1 MDSMSLLVG
10 LLVGIIL
17 GSVLSL
23 TLLRR
28 LNAGSSEDA
37 VRAAELTQE
46 RGELRTAL
54 DSAQDR
60 LGVVSQELAAA
71 QGRLQ
76 EMERQRAEDAAESR
90 ERESLVEMLH
100 PVRQGVTE
108 MQRRIQELETERA
121 AQQSKLSEQ
130 LQTAAQSDQKII
142 ESTQALLG
150 SLHSTTARGH
160 WGEIQLR
167 RIVEASGML
176 AHVDYTEQ
184 HSVSDADG
192 AAQRPD
198 MVVHLPGRRNLIIDA
213 KAPLNASDSGA
224 QAKALRQHINALS
237 SKGYADA
244 VEHSADVIFCFL
256 PAESLL
262 SAALEADH
270 TLLDY
275 ALSRGVTL
283 TSPASLLASLKAVE
297 TAWRQ
302 ERLANNMNE
311 IITHSRELYRR
322 LEKMSEHLGRT
333 GDRLR
338 QAVQAYNGLLGNIER
353 QVMPKVE
360 SISRLQLSG
369 QDEQTPGSP
378 TELDELGET
387 LRVKQ
392 VEAEVSHPG
401 PRLSNVEPHDA
412 ARSGTEPSDAEPSA
426 QADRLI

>member
-1 MDSMSLLVG
+1 MDPMSLLIG
-10 LLVGIIL
+10 LLAGVIL
-17 GSVLSL
+17 GAALGL

-28 LNAGSSEDA
+28 LNAENSEEA
-37 VRAAELTQE
+37 GPTAELARE
-46 RGELRTAL
+46 RDELRAAL
-54 DSAQDR
+54 DSAQER
-60 LGVVSQELAAA
+60 LGVVGQELAAT

-76 EMERQRAEDAAESR
+76 EMERQRAEDAADSR

-160 WGEIQLR
+160 WGEVQLR

-176 AHVDYTEQ
+176 PHVDYTEQ
-184 HSVSDADG
+184 HSVTDADG
-192 AAQRPD
+192 AALRPD
-198 MVVHLPGRRNLIIDA
+198 MVVHLPGQRHLIIDA
-213 KAPLNASDSGA
+213 KAPLDASDSAA
-224 QAKALRQHINALS
+224 QSKALRQHINALS
-237 SKGYADA
+237 SKSYSDA
-244 VEHSADVIFCFL
+244 VEHSADVVFCFL

-262 SAALEADH
+262 SAALEADY

-283 TSPASLLASLKAVE
+283 VSPASLLASLKAVE

-302 ERLANNMNE
+302 ERLASNMNE

-338 QAVQAYNGLLGNIER
+338 QAVHAYNGLLGNIER

-369 QDEQTPGSP
+369 QEEHNGASEAQ
-378 TELDELGET
+378 LDDLGET
-387 LRVKQ
+387 LRVKK
-392 VEAEVSHPG
+392 VEAEVNHPG
-401 PRLSNVEPHDA
+401 PRLS
-412 ARSGTEPSDAEPSA
+412 AEQSA
-426 QADRLI
+426 ETDRLL

>member
-1 MDSMSLLVG
+1 MDPMSLLIG
-10 LLVGIIL
+10 LLAGVIL
-17 GSVLSL
+17 GAALGL

-28 LNAGSSEDA
+28 LNAENSEEA
-37 VRAAELTQE
+37 GRTAELARE
-46 RGELRTAL
+46 RDELRASL
-54 DSAQDR
+54 DSAQER
-60 LGVVSQELAAA
+60 LGVVGQELAAT

-76 EMERQRAEDAAESR
+76 EMERQRADDAADSR

-160 WGEIQLR
+160 WGEVQLR

-176 AHVDYTEQ
+176 PHVDYTEQ
-184 HSVSDADG
+184 HSVTDADG
-192 AAQRPD
+192 AALRPD
-198 MVVHLPGRRNLIIDA
+198 MVVHLPGQRHLIIDA
-213 KAPLNASDSGA
+213 KAPLDASDSAA
-224 QAKALRQHINALS
+224 QSKALRQHINALS
-237 SKGYADA
+237 SKSYSDA
-244 VEHSADVIFCFL
+244 VEHSADVVFCFL

-262 SAALEADH
+262 SAALEADY

-283 TSPASLLASLKAVE
+283 VSPASLLASLKAVE

-302 ERLANNMNE
+302 ERLASNMNE

-338 QAVQAYNGLLGNIER
+338 QAVHAYNGLLGNIER

-369 QDEQTPGSP
+369 QEEHNGASEAQ
-378 TELDELGET
+378 LDDLGET
-387 LRVKQ
+387 LRVKK
-392 VEAEVSHPG
+392 VEAEVNHPG
-401 PRLSNVEPHDA
+401 PRLS
-412 ARSGTEPSDAEPSA
+412 AEQSA
-426 QADRLI
+426 ETDRLL

>member
-1 MDSMSLLVG
+1 MDSMSLLIG
-10 LLVGIIL
+10 LLAGIIL
-17 GSVLSL
+17 GAALGL

-28 LNAGSSEDA
+28 LGAETSDEAG
-37 VRAAELTQE
+37 RTAELTEE
-46 RGELRTAL
+46 RDELRTTL
-54 DSAQDR
+54 ESAQER
-60 LGVVSQELAAA
+60 LRVVGQELAAA

-76 EMERQRAEDAAESR
+76 ELERQRGEEAASAR

-130 LQTAAQSDQKII
+130 LQIAAQSDQKII

-167 RIVEASGML
+167 RIVEAAGML
-176 AHVDYTEQ
+176 PHVDFTEQ
-184 HSVSDADG
+184 HSARNDEG
-192 AAQRPD
+192 ALLRPD
-198 MVVHLPGRRNLIIDA
+198 MIVHLPGRRHLIIDA
-213 KAPLNASDSGA
+213 KAPLNASEPAS
-224 QAKALRQHINALS
+224 QAKALRQHITLLS
-237 SKGYADA
+237 SKNYSEA
-244 VEHSADVIFCFL
+244 VENSAEVIFCFV

-262 SAALEADH
+262 SAALEADPM
-270 TLLDY
+270 LLEN
-275 ALSRGVTL
+275 ALARGVTL
-283 TSPASLLASLKAVE
+283 VSPASLLASLKAVE

-302 ERLANNMNE
+302 ERLASNMNE

-338 QAVQAYNGLLGNIER
+338 QAVQAYNSLLGNIER

-360 SISRLQLSG
+360 TISHLQLN
-369 QDEQTPGSP
+369 GSAP
-378 TELDELGET
+378 DGGAESEAGEAKET
-387 LRVKQ
+387 LRLRQ
-392 VEAEVSHPG
+392 VEAEVNHLG
-401 PRLSNVEPHDA
+401 PRLA
-412 ARSGTEPSDAEPSA
+412 GSD
-426 QADRLI
+426 

>member
-369 QDEQTPGSP
+369 QDEQTPDSP

>member
-1 MDSMSLLVG
+1 MDSTSLLVG
-10 LLVGIIL
+10 LLAGIIL

-23 TLLRR
+23 VLLRR

-37 VRAAELTQE
+37 GRTAEVMQE
-46 RGELRTAL
+46 RDELRTAL
-54 DSAQDR
+54 DSAQER

-184 HSVSDADG
+184 HSVTDADG
-192 AAQRPD
+192 AALRPD
-198 MVVHLPGRRNLIIDA
+198 MVVHLPGQRHLIIDA
-213 KAPLNASDSGA
+213 KAPLDASDSGA

-237 SKGYADA
+237 AKSYADA

-275 ALSRGVTL
+275 ALGRGVTL
-283 TSPASLLASLKAVE
+283 VSPASLLASLKAVE

-302 ERLANNMNE
+302 ERLAKNMNE

-369 QDEQTPGSP
+369 QDEQAPDSP
-378 TELDELGET
+378 TALDELGET

-392 VEAEVSHPG
+392 VEAEVNHPG
-401 PRLSNVEPHDA
+401 PRLS
-412 ARSGTEPSDAEPSA
+412 AEQSA
-426 QADRLI
+426 ETDRLI

>member
-1 MDSMSLLVG
+1 MDPMSLLIG
-10 LLVGIIL
+10 LLAGVIL
-17 GSVLSL
+17 GAALGL

-28 LNAGSSEDA
+28 LNAENSEEA
-37 VRAAELTQE
+37 GRTAELARE
-46 RGELRTAL
+46 RDELRAAL
-54 DSAQDR
+54 DSAQER
-60 LGVVSQELAAA
+60 LGVVGQELAAT

-76 EMERQRAEDAAESR
+76 EMERQRAEDAADSR

-275 ALSRGVTL
+275 ALGRGVTL

-369 QDEQTPGSP
+369 QDEQTPDSP

>member
-1 MDSMSLLVG
+1 MDPMSLLIG
-10 LLVGIIL
+10 LLAGVIL
-17 GSVLSL
+17 GAALGL

-28 LNAGSSEDA
+28 LNAENSEEA
-37 VRAAELTQE
+37 GPTAELARE
-46 RGELRTAL
+46 RDELRASL
-54 DSAQDR
+54 DSAQER
-60 LGVVSQELAAA
+60 LGVVGQELAAT

-76 EMERQRAEDAAESR
+76 EMERQRADDAADSR

-160 WGEIQLR
+160 WGEVQLR

-176 AHVDYTEQ
+176 PHVDYTEQ
-184 HSVSDADG
+184 HSVTDADG
-192 AAQRPD
+192 AALRPD
-198 MVVHLPGRRNLIIDA
+198 MVVHLPGQRHLIIDA
-213 KAPLNASDSGA
+213 KAPLDASDSAA
-224 QAKALRQHINALS
+224 QSKALRQHINALS
-237 SKGYADA
+237 SKSYSDA
-244 VEHSADVIFCFL
+244 VEHSADVVFCFL

-262 SAALEADH
+262 SAALEADY

-283 TSPASLLASLKAVE
+283 VSPASLLASLKAVE

-302 ERLANNMNE
+302 ERLASNMNE

-338 QAVQAYNGLLGNIER
+338 QAVHAYNGLLGNIER

-369 QDEQTPGSP
+369 QEEHNGASEAQ
-378 TELDELGET
+378 LDDLGET
-387 LRVKQ
+387 LRVKK
-392 VEAEVSHPG
+392 VEAEVNHPG
-401 PRLSNVEPHDA
+401 PRLS
-412 ARSGTEPSDAEPSA
+412 AEQSA
-426 QADRLI
+426 ETDRLL

>member
-10 LLVGIIL
+10 LLAGIIL
-17 GSVLSL
+17 GSALSL

-28 LNAGSSEDA
+28 LGTGTSEGTD
-37 VRAAELTQE
+37 RTAELAEE
-46 RGELRTAL
+46 RDELRTAL
-54 DSAQDR
+54 ESSQER
-60 LGVVSQELAAA
+60 HGVASQELAAV

>member
-1 MDSMSLLVG
+1 MDPMSLLIG
-10 LLVGIIL
+10 LLAGVIL
-17 GSVLSL
+17 GAALGL

-28 LNAGSSEDA
+28 LNAENSEEA
-37 VRAAELTQE
+37 GPTAELARE
-46 RGELRTAL
+46 RDELRASL
-54 DSAQDR
+54 DSAQER
-60 LGVVSQELAAA
+60 LGVVGQELAAT

-76 EMERQRAEDAAESR
+76 EMERQRADDAADSR

-160 WGEIQLR
+160 WGEVQLR

-176 AHVDYTEQ
+176 PHVDYTEQ
-184 HSVSDADG
+184 HSVTDADG
-192 AAQRPD
+192 AALRPD
-198 MVVHLPGRRNLIIDA
+198 MVVHLPGQRHLIIDA
-213 KAPLNASDSGA
+213 KAPLDASDSAA
-224 QAKALRQHINALS
+224 QSKALRQHINALS
-237 SKGYADA
+237 SKSYSDA
-244 VEHSADVIFCFL
+244 VEHSADVVFCFL

-262 SAALEADH
+262 SAALEADY

-283 TSPASLLASLKAVE
+283 VSPASLLASLKAVE

-302 ERLANNMNE
+302 ERLASNMNE

-338 QAVQAYNGLLGNIER
+338 QAVHAYNGLLGNIER

-369 QDEQTPGSP
+369 QEEHNGASEAQ
-378 TELDELGET
+378 LDDLGET
-387 LRVKQ
+387 LRVKK
-392 VEAEVSHPG
+392 VEAEVNPPG
-401 PRLSNVEPHDA
+401 PRLS
-412 ARSGTEPSDAEPSA
+412 AEQSA
-426 QADRLI
+426 ETDRLL

>member
-1 MDSMSLLVG
+1 MDPMSLLIG
-10 LLVGIIL
+10 LLAGIIL
-17 GSVLSL
+17 GAVLGL

-28 LNAGSSEDA
+28 LGTETSGDAG
-37 VRAAELTQE
+37 RIAELAQE
-46 RGELRTAL
+46 RDGLRASLEAL
-54 DSAQDR
+54 QHQTNAAQ
-60 LGVVSQELAAA
+60 QELAAA

-76 EMERQRAEDAAESR
+76 ELERQRGEEAASAR

-167 RIVEASGML
+167 RIVEAAGML
-176 AHVDYTEQ
+176 PHVDFTEQ
-184 HSVSDADG
+184 HSARNDDG
-192 AAQRPD
+192 AMLRPD
-198 MVVHLPGRRNLIIDA
+198 MVVHLPGRRHLIIDA
-213 KAPLNASDSGA
+213 KAPLNASEPAS
-224 QAKALRQHINALS
+224 QARALRQHVTMLS
-237 SKGYADA
+237 SKNYSEA
-244 VEHSADVIFCFL
+244 VEHSAEVIFCFV

-262 SAALEADH
+262 SAALEADPS
-270 TLLDY
+270 LLEN
-275 ALSRGVTL
+275 ALTRGVTL
-283 TSPASLLASLKAVE
+283 VSPASLLASLKAVE

-302 ERLANNMNE
+302 ERLASNMNE
-311 IITHSRELYRR
+311 IIAHSRELYRR

-338 QAVQAYNGLLGNIER
+338 QTVQAYNGLLGNIER

-360 SISRLQLSG
+360 TISGLQLNSSAP
-369 QDEQTPGSP
+369 DDVAESEPGNA
-378 TELDELGET
+378 GET
-387 LRVKQ
+387 LQIRQ
-392 VEAEVSHPG
+392 VEAEVNHLG
-401 PRLSNVEPHDA
+401 PRLTS
-412 ARSGTEPSDAEPSA
+412 SD
-426 QADRLI
+426 